1 MILVLKYF
9 AARTKTTVGPHLV
22 NCNANGTL

>member
-1 MILVLKYF
+1 MIQVLKYL
-9 AARTKTTVGPHLV
+9 AAGKKTTLGPLFV